1 MLCGP
6 RTSAR
11 RGRCCEPALLWAP
24 WGYEGVSLI
33 VVIADWLCRVLSRAR
48 WARTCYTPVG
58 RQRTTWSP
66 QSGISLKARDASRGS
81 DPPPALP
88 HSIPC
93 LRHQGPGPLRLRRER
108 GAGSPR
114 RSGLWVFLVE
124 RGSESAEPLAHWAPN
139 AMPPQLLRVCPPWP
153 SVHQRGASATEAS
166 RMQSL
171 ALGCSGSPLQLLPL

>member
-1 MLCGP
+1 MSQLC
-6 RTSAR
+6 S
-11 RGRCCEPALLWAP
+11 GRHGAM
-24 WGYEGVSLI
+24 GGVSLI

-66 QSGISLKARDASRGS
+66 QTGISLKARDASRGS
-81 DPPPALP
+81 GPPPALP

-139 AMPPQLLRVCPPWP
+139 ATPPQCR
-153 SVHQRGASATEAS
+153 ASAPLGPPYTSEAPPP
-166 RMQSL
+166 RR
-171 ALGCSGSPLQLLPL
+171 LPECNRRLWAAAAPHSSSCPSDVHA